1 MTATG
6 STPTEQADPE
16 APSSPQ
22 NDCGYLEQ
30 LSDFIDGELAPE
42 LCAELEQ
49 HMAECT
55 NCRIV
60 VDTLR
65 KTISLYHTLGASQTE
80 LPADVEERL
89 WRRFELSDLLQR
101 VKQQGGDVPETPST
115 PPGAESPAGEK

>member
-1 MTATG
+1 MSTTG
-6 STPTEQADPE
+6 QANPE
-16 APSSPQ
+16 AQASQ
-22 NDCGYLEQ
+22 EKDCGYLEQ

-65 KTISLYHTLGASQTE
+65 KTISLYHTLGSSQTE
-80 LPADVEERL
+80 LPAEVEERL

-101 VKQQGGDVPETPST
+101 VQSQQQDTPDTLSSDDPT
-115 PPGAESPAGEK
+115 GEN

>member
-1 MTATG
+1 MSTTG
-6 STPTEQADPE
+6 QANPE
-16 APSSPQ
+16 AQASQ
-22 NDCGYLEQ
+22 ETDCGYLEQ

-49 HMAECT
+49 HMAECH

-65 KTISLYHTLGASQTE
+65 KTISLYHTLGNSQTE
-80 LPADVEERL
+80 LPAEVEERL

-101 VKQQGGDVPETPST
+101 AKQHSSDPEASSGTSPDAST
-115 PPGAESPAGEK
+115 PNDPASEN